1 MAFKDLFKK
10 KEKKAA
16 PAADKS
22 FGETFKAER
31 KKQGPDGTF
40 TWKGKK
46 YTTKWKEEMAKKPDN
61 SPSKTESAKPPTNS
75 NAPTTPAPKAKN
87 DGPSVG
93 TQLGTAAIGAGAII
107 GAGVLGRNA
116 PKGRN
121 PRNAPKAS
129 PKPQL
134 ALPKPSTTPPVKPKA
149 PAKPKSVTKPVT
161 TQNASPKVKAA
172 PKAKPVNPRSAK
184 PTTPKPS
191 AQAPKVTTQAPKA
204 PTAAPK
210 DKAPARPKSSTT
222 PKKPYE
228 WRSNRTLKLTPE
240 MRVSPTVKLDS
251 STTKTAAEPKPK
263 AKIKPRAVRSKPVI
277 TRTSTPKVVNVK
289 MKPRVTRPA
298 PKVVADRVAA
308 SKTPT
313 VTKTVELPKPK
324 ASTTG
329 TSLVKKTGTDVAKIV
344 PKSTTLSK
352 IGQGALSVLKNPL
365 VRFGLSAPVAGTI
378 EALRP
383 TQMGDGERTN
393 VNQKPSSQADMMK
406 DVNAAAAAKEAK
418 ANAPTSSRGPRG
430 ETSSEMRG
438 KGYGWDQ
445 SSKSWKKTQQS
456 ENRTEM
462 NRGGMVKKM
471 SSGGSIARGGGAAK
485 RGTKFKGSF

>member
-1 MAFKDLFKK
+1 MANEEKKKFKDTVVGKLFQPKK
-10 KEKKAA
+10 KEEA

-46 YTTKWKEEMAKKPDN
+46 YTTKFKEEVGLKK
-61 SPSKTESAKPPTNS
+61 SPVPKPRPAKPTEPVAKT
-75 NAPTTPAPKAKN
+75 PPPAPKAKD

-93 TQLGTAAIGAGAII
+93 TQLGTAAAIVGTGLAGKA
-107 GAGVLGRNA
+107 AYSRF
-116 PKGRN
+116 KGRGS
-121 PRNAPKAS
+121 RLS
-129 PKPQL
+129 
-134 ALPKPSTTPPVKPKA
+134 LPKPPLGLPAPIVAANS
-149 PAKPKSVTKPVT
+149 PAKLKGGANSKPITIPVT
-161 TQNASPKVKAA
+161 TENASPKVKDA

-184 PTTPKPS
+184 PKTLKPS
-191 AQAPKVTTQAPKA
+191 AQAPNVMSQAPKA

-240 MRVSPTVKLDS
+240 MRVSPTVKLDP
-251 STTKTAAEPKPK
+251 STTKTAAEPKPKPK

-289 MKPRVTRPA
+289 IKPQGGVFKVPSAGGAGMTVNDLSGQFMGGFRA
-298 PKVVADRVAA
+298 PMLPDALEDRMV
-308 SKTPT
+308 
-313 VTKTVELPKPK
+313 
-324 ASTTG
+324 
-329 TSLVKKTGTDVAKIV
+329 
-344 PKSTTLSK
+344 
-352 IGQGALSVLKNPL
+352 
-365 VRFGLSAPVAGTI
+365 
-378 EALRP
+378 
-383 TQMGDGERTN
+383 
-393 VNQKPSSQADMMK
+393 
-406 DVNAAAAAKEAK
+406 
-418 ANAPTSSRGPRG
+418 
-430 ETSSEMRG
+430 
-438 KGYGWDQ
+438 
-445 SSKSWKKTQQS
+445 
-456 ENRTEM
+456 M

>member
-10 KEKKAA
+10 KDKKAE

-46 YTTKWKEEMAKKPDN
+46 YTTKFKEEVGLKK
-61 SPSKTESAKPPTNS
+61 SPVPKPRPAKPTEPVAKT
-75 NAPTTPAPKAKN
+75 PPPAPKAKD

-93 TQLGTAAIGAGAII
+93 TQLGTAAAIVGTGIAGKA
-107 GAGVLGRNA
+107 AYSRF
-116 PKGRN
+116 KGRGS
-121 PRNAPKAS
+121 RLS
-129 PKPQL
+129 
-134 ALPKPSTTPPVKPKA
+134 LPKPPLGLPAPKVAANSPPKPKGG
-149 PAKPKSVTKPVT
+149 AKPKSVTKPVT
-161 TQNASPKVKAA
+161 TQNAATPKANPRASVATNTDAA
-172 PKAKPVNPRSAK
+172 PKAKANP
-184 PTTPKPS
+184 
-191 AQAPKVTTQAPKA
+191 
-204 PTAAPK
+204 
-210 DKAPARPKSSTT
+210 
-222 PKKPYE
+222 
-228 WRSNRTLKLTPE
+228 
-240 MRVSPTVKLDS
+240 
-251 STTKTAAEPKPK
+251 PKPK

-324 ASTTG
+324 APTTG
-329 TSLVKKTGTDVAKIV
+329 TSLVTTTGTDVAKIP
-344 PKSTTLSK
+344 PKSTALKT
-352 IGQGALSVLKNPL
+352 IGKGALAVLKNPL

-456 ENRTEM
+456 ENRTGM
-462 NRGGMVKKM
+462 NSGGMVKKM

>member
-10 KEKKAA
+10 KEKKAE

-31 KKQGPDGTF
+31 KKQGADGIF

-46 YTTKWKEEMAKKPDN
+46 YTTKFKEEVGLKKSPVPKPRPEKPTEPVAK
-61 SPSKTESAKPPTNS
+61 TPP
-75 NAPTTPAPKAKN
+75 PAPKAKD
-87 DGPSVG
+87 DGPSVAKQVAVVG
-93 TQLGTAAIGAGAII
+93 GI
-107 GAGVLGRNA
+107 GAGVVAGGKAYSRF
-116 PKGRN
+116 KGRGS
-121 PRNAPKAS
+121 RLS
-129 PKPQL
+129 
-134 ALPKPSTTPPVKPKA
+134 LPKPSASPTVAANSPPKPKGG
-149 PAKPKSVTKPVT
+149 AKPKSVTKPVT
-161 TQNASPKVKAA
+161 TQNAATPKANPRASVATNTDAA
-172 PKAKPVNPRSAK
+172 PKTKANP
-184 PTTPKPS
+184 
-191 AQAPKVTTQAPKA
+191 
-204 PTAAPK
+204 
-210 DKAPARPKSSTT
+210 
-222 PKKPYE
+222 
-228 WRSNRTLKLTPE
+228 
-240 MRVSPTVKLDS
+240 
-251 STTKTAAEPKPK
+251 PKPK

-289 MKPRVTRPA
+289 IKPRVTRPA

-329 TSLVKKTGTDVAKIV
+329 TSLVTTTGTDVAKI
-344 PKSTTLSK
+344 PQKSTALKT
-352 IGQGALSVLKNPL
+352 IGKGALAVLKNPL

>member
-1 MAFKDLFKK
+1 MALKDIFKK
-10 KEKKAA
+10 KDKKAA

-31 KKQGPDGTF
+31 KKQGPDGIF

-75 NAPTTPAPKAKN
+75 NAPTKPEPKAKD

-93 TQLGTAAIGAGAII
+93 TQLGTAAAIVGTGLAGKA
-107 GAGVLGRNA
+107 AYSRF
-116 PKGRN
+116 KGRGS
-121 PRNAPKAS
+121 RLSLPKPPLAL

-149 PAKPKSVTKPVT
+149 PAKPKPITKPVT
-161 TQNASPKVKAA
+161 TQNASPKVNAA

-210 DKAPARPKSSTT
+210 DKAPVRPNSS

-228 WRSNRTLKLTPE
+228 WRSNRTLQLTPE
-240 MRVSPTVKLDS
+240 MRVSPTVKLDP

-263 AKIKPRAVRSKPVI
+263 PKAKPKLQAKKRPPTKPVKPKGGGLRMPRAGGVGM
-277 TRTSTPKVVNVK
+277 TVNDLSGQF
-289 MKPRVTRPA
+289 MGGGGSPMLPDA
-298 PKVVADRVAA
+298 LEDRMV
-308 SKTPT
+308 
-313 VTKTVELPKPK
+313 
-324 ASTTG
+324 
-329 TSLVKKTGTDVAKIV
+329 
-344 PKSTTLSK
+344 
-352 IGQGALSVLKNPL
+352 
-365 VRFGLSAPVAGTI
+365 
-378 EALRP
+378 
-383 TQMGDGERTN
+383 
-393 VNQKPSSQADMMK
+393 
-406 DVNAAAAAKEAK
+406 
-418 ANAPTSSRGPRG
+418 
-430 ETSSEMRG
+430 
-438 KGYGWDQ
+438 
-445 SSKSWKKTQQS
+445 
-456 ENRTEM
+456 M

>member
-10 KEKKAA
+10 KEKKAE

-46 YTTKWKEEMAKKPDN
+46 YTTKFKEEVGLKK
-61 SPSKTESAKPPTNS
+61 SPVPKPRPAKPTEPVAKT
-75 NAPTTPAPKAKN
+75 PPPAPKAKD

-93 TQLGTAAIGAGAII
+93 TQLGTAAAIVGTGLAGKA
-107 GAGVLGRNA
+107 AYSRF
-116 PKGRN
+116 KGRGS
-121 PRNAPKAS
+121 RLS
-129 PKPQL
+129 
-134 ALPKPSTTPPVKPKA
+134 LPKPPLGLPAPKVAANSPPKPKGG
-149 PAKPKSVTKPVT
+149 AKPKSVTKPVT
-161 TQNASPKVKAA
+161 TQNASPKVNAA

-184 PTTPKPS
+184 PKTLKPS
-191 AQAPKVTTQAPKA
+191 AQAPNVMSQAPKA
-204 PTAAPK
+204 LAAAPK
-210 DKAPARPKSSTT
+210 DKAPVRPNSS
-222 PKKPYE
+222 PSKPYE

-263 AKIKPRAVRSKPVI
+263 PKAKIKPRAVRSKPVI

-289 MKPRVTRPA
+289 IKPRVTRPA

-329 TSLVKKTGTDVAKIV
+329 TSLVTTTGTDVAKI
-344 PKSTTLSK
+344 PSKSTALKT
-352 IGQGALSVLKNPL
+352 IGKGALAVLKNPL

-456 ENRTEM
+456 ENRTGM
-462 NRGGMVKKM
+462 NSGGMVKKM

>member
-1 MAFKDLFKK
+1 MALKDLFKK

-31 KKQGPDGTF
+31 KKQGADGIF

-46 YTTKWKEEMAKKPDN
+46 YTTKFKEEVGLKK
-61 SPSKTESAKPPTNS
+61 SPVPKPRPAKPTEPVAKT
-75 NAPTTPAPKAKN
+75 PPPAPKAKD

-93 TQLGTAAIGAGAII
+93 TQLGTAAAIVGTGLAGGKAYS
-107 GAGVLGRNA
+107 RF
-116 PKGRN
+116 KGRGS
-121 PRNAPKAS
+121 RLS
-129 PKPQL
+129 
-134 ALPKPSTTPPVKPKA
+134 LPKPSASPTVAANSSAKPRTKAKYPRGGVRVLPDGNPNMPSSPANRPRDWANRRLAKGIESGIFVDPNAPAKPKGG
-149 PAKPKSVTKPVT
+149 AKPKSVTRPVT
-161 TQNASPKVKAA
+161 TQNAATPKANPRASVATNTDAA
-172 PKAKPVNPRSAK
+172 PKTKANP
-184 PTTPKPS
+184 
-191 AQAPKVTTQAPKA
+191 
-204 PTAAPK
+204 
-210 DKAPARPKSSTT
+210 
-222 PKKPYE
+222 
-228 WRSNRTLKLTPE
+228 
-240 MRVSPTVKLDS
+240 
-251 STTKTAAEPKPK
+251 PKPK

-289 MKPRVTRPA
+289 IKPRVTRPA

>member
-1 MAFKDLFKK
+1 MANEEKKKFKDTVVGKLFQPKK
-10 KEKKAA
+10 KEEA

-46 YTTKWKEEMAKKPDN
+46 YTTKFKEEVGLKKSPVPKPRPEKPTEPVAK
-61 SPSKTESAKPPTNS
+61 TPP
-75 NAPTTPAPKAKN
+75 PAPKAKD

-93 TQLGTAAIGAGAII
+93 TQLGTAAAIVGTGLAGKA
-107 GAGVLGRNA
+107 AYSRF
-116 PKGRN
+116 KGRGS
-121 PRNAPKAS
+121 RLS
-129 PKPQL
+129 
-134 ALPKPSTTPPVKPKA
+134 LPKPPLGLPAPNVAANSPPKPKGG
-149 PAKPKSVTKPVT
+149 AKPKPITKPVT

-184 PTTPKPS
+184 PKTLKPS
-191 AQAPKVTTQAPKA
+191 AQAPNVMSQAPKA
-204 PTAAPK
+204 LTAAPK
-210 DKAPARPKSSTT
+210 DKAPVRPNSS

-289 MKPRVTRPA
+289 IKPRVTRPA

-308 SKTPT
+308 SKT
-313 VTKTVELPKPK
+313 KTVKPK
-324 ASTTG
+324 G
-329 TSLVKKTGTDVAKIV
+329 GVFKV
-344 PKSTTLSK
+344 PSAGGAGMTVNDLS
-352 IGQGALSVLKNPL
+352 GQFMGGFRAPMLPDALEDRMV
-365 VRFGLSAPVAGTI
+365 
-378 EALRP
+378 
-383 TQMGDGERTN
+383 
-393 VNQKPSSQADMMK
+393 
-406 DVNAAAAAKEAK
+406 
-418 ANAPTSSRGPRG
+418 
-430 ETSSEMRG
+430 
-438 KGYGWDQ
+438 
-445 SSKSWKKTQQS
+445 
-456 ENRTEM
+456 M

>member
-1 MAFKDLFKK
+1 MALKDTVVGKLFKK

-31 KKQGPDGTF
+31 KKQGADGIF

-46 YTTKWKEEMAKKPDN
+46 YTTKFKEEVGLKKSPVPKPRPEKPTEPVAK
-61 SPSKTESAKPPTNS
+61 TPP
-75 NAPTTPAPKAKN
+75 PAPKAKD

-93 TQLGTAAIGAGAII
+93 TQLGTAAAIVGTGLAGKA
-107 GAGVLGRNA
+107 AYSRF
-116 PKGRN
+116 KGRGS
-121 PRNAPKAS
+121 RLSLPKPPLAL

-210 DKAPARPKSSTT
+210 DKAPVRPNSS

-228 WRSNRTLKLTPE
+228 WRSNRTLQLTPE
-240 MRVSPTVKLDS
+240 MRVSPTVKLDP

-263 AKIKPRAVRSKPVI
+263 TKPKLQPKKRPPTKPVKPKGGVFKVPRAGGLGMTVDDLTGQFMGGFR
-277 TRTSTPKVVNVK
+277 
-289 MKPRVTRPA
+289 A
-298 PKVVADRVAA
+298 PMLPDALEDRMV
-308 SKTPT
+308 
-313 VTKTVELPKPK
+313 
-324 ASTTG
+324 
-329 TSLVKKTGTDVAKIV
+329 
-344 PKSTTLSK
+344 
-352 IGQGALSVLKNPL
+352 
-365 VRFGLSAPVAGTI
+365 
-378 EALRP
+378 
-383 TQMGDGERTN
+383 
-393 VNQKPSSQADMMK
+393 
-406 DVNAAAAAKEAK
+406 
-418 ANAPTSSRGPRG
+418 
-430 ETSSEMRG
+430 
-438 KGYGWDQ
+438 
-445 SSKSWKKTQQS
+445 
-456 ENRTEM
+456 M

-471 SSGGSIARGGGAAK
+471 SSGGSTARGGGAAK

>member
-10 KEKKAA
+10 KDKKAE

-31 KKQGPDGTF
+31 KKQGADGTF

-46 YTTKWKEEMAKKPDN
+46 YTTKFKEEVGLKK
-61 SPSKTESAKPPTNS
+61 SPVPKPRPAKPTEPVAKT
-75 NAPTTPAPKAKN
+75 PPPAPKAKD
-87 DGPSVG
+87 DGPSVAKQVAVVG
-93 TQLGTAAIGAGAII
+93 GI
-107 GAGVLGRNA
+107 GAGVVAGGKAYSRF
-116 PKGRN
+116 KGRGS
-121 PRNAPKAS
+121 RLS
-129 PKPQL
+129 V
-134 ALPKPSTTPPVKPKA
+134 PKPSASPTVAANSPPQPKGGA
-149 PAKPKSVTKPVT
+149 NQKLLTRPVT
-161 TQNASPKVKAA
+161 TQNAAA
-172 PKAKPVNPRSAK
+172 PKANPRASVA
-184 PTTPKPS
+184 TNTD
-191 AQAPKVTTQAPKA
+191 
-204 PTAAPK
+204 AAPK
-210 DKAPARPKSSTT
+210 TKANP
-222 PKKPYE
+222 
-228 WRSNRTLKLTPE
+228 
-240 MRVSPTVKLDS
+240 
-251 STTKTAAEPKPK
+251 PKPK

-289 MKPRVTRPA
+289 IKPRVTRPA

-329 TSLVKKTGTDVAKIV
+329 TSLVTTTGTDVAKIT
-344 PKSTTLSK
+344 PKSTALQT
-352 IGQGALSVLKNPL
+352 IGKGALAVLKNPL

-438 KGYGWDQ
+438 KGYRWDQ

-456 ENRTEM
+456 ENRIEM

>member
-1 MAFKDLFKK
+1 V
-10 KEKKAA
+10 E
-16 PAADKS
+16 
-22 FGETFKAER
+22 
-31 KKQGPDGTF
+31 QI
-40 TWKGKK
+40 
-46 YTTKWKEEMAKKPDN
+46 
-61 SPSKTESAKPPTNS
+61 
-75 NAPTTPAPKAKN
+75 KN
-87 DGPSVG
+87 
-93 TQLGTAAIGAGAII
+93 GANQK
-107 GAGVLGRNA
+107 LLTR
-116 PKGRN
+116 
-121 PRNAPKAS
+121 
-129 PKPQL
+129 
-134 ALPKPSTTPPVKPKA
+134 
-149 PAKPKSVTKPVT
+149 PVT
-161 TQNASPKVKAA
+161 TQNAAA
-172 PKAKPVNPRSAK
+172 PKANPRASVA
-184 PTTPKPS
+184 TNTD
-191 AQAPKVTTQAPKA
+191 
-204 PTAAPK
+204 AAPK
-210 DKAPARPKSSTT
+210 TKANPPK
-222 PKKPYE
+222 
-228 WRSNRTLKLTPE
+228 L
-240 MRVSPTVKLDS
+240 
-251 STTKTAAEPKPK
+251 K

-289 MKPRVTRPA
+289 IKPRVTRPA

-329 TSLVKKTGTDVAKIV
+329 TSLVTTTGTDVAKIS
-344 PKSTTLSK
+344 PKSTALQT
-352 IGQGALSVLKNPL
+352 IGKGALAVLKNPL

-438 KGYGWDQ
+438 KGYRWDQ

-456 ENRTEM
+456 ENRIEM

>member
-10 KEKKAA
+10 KDKKAA

-31 KKQGPDGTF
+31 KKQGADGIF

-46 YTTKWKEEMAKKPDN
+46 YTTKFKEEVGLKKSPVPKPRPEKPTEPVAK
-61 SPSKTESAKPPTNS
+61 TPP
-75 NAPTTPAPKAKN
+75 PAPKAKD
-87 DGPSVG
+87 DGPSVAKQVAVVG
-93 TQLGTAAIGAGAII
+93 GI
-107 GAGVLGRNA
+107 GAGVVAGGKAYSRF
-116 PKGRN
+116 KGRGS
-121 PRNAPKAS
+121 RLS
-129 PKPQL
+129 
-134 ALPKPSTTPPVKPKA
+134 LPKPSASPTVAANSSANPRTKAKYPRGGVRVLPDGNPNMASSPANRPRDWANRRLAKGIESGIFVDPNA
-149 PAKPKSVTKPVT
+149 PAKPKGGANPKSVTRPVT
-161 TQNASPKVKAA
+161 TQNAATPKANPRASVATNTDAA
-172 PKAKPVNPRSAK
+172 PKAKANP
-184 PTTPKPS
+184 
-191 AQAPKVTTQAPKA
+191 
-204 PTAAPK
+204 
-210 DKAPARPKSSTT
+210 
-222 PKKPYE
+222 
-228 WRSNRTLKLTPE
+228 
-240 MRVSPTVKLDS
+240 
-251 STTKTAAEPKPK
+251 PKPK

>member
-10 KEKKAA
+10 KDKKAA

-31 KKQGPDGTF
+31 KKQGPDGIF

-46 YTTKWKEEMAKKPDN
+46 YTTKWKEEVGLKK
-61 SPSKTESAKPPTNS
+61 SPVPKPRPAKPTEPVAKT
-75 NAPTTPAPKAKN
+75 PPPAPKAKD

-93 TQLGTAAIGAGAII
+93 TQLGTAAAIVGTGLAGKA
-107 GAGVLGRNA
+107 AYSRF
-116 PKGRN
+116 KGRGS
-121 PRNAPKAS
+121 RLS
-129 PKPQL
+129 
-134 ALPKPSTTPPVKPKA
+134 LPKPPLGLPAPTVAANSPPQPKGGA
-149 PAKPKSVTKPVT
+149 NQKLLTRPVT
-161 TQNASPKVKAA
+161 TQNAAA
-172 PKAKPVNPRSAK
+172 PKANPRASVA
-184 PTTPKPS
+184 TNTD
-191 AQAPKVTTQAPKA
+191 
-204 PTAAPK
+204 AAPK
-210 DKAPARPKSSTT
+210 TKANPPK
-222 PKKPYE
+222 
-228 WRSNRTLKLTPE
+228 L
-240 MRVSPTVKLDS
+240 
-251 STTKTAAEPKPK
+251 K

-289 MKPRVTRPA
+289 IKPRVTRPA

-324 ASTTG
+324 ASTG
-329 TSLVKKTGTDVAKIV
+329 TSLVTTTGTDVAKIV

-365 VRFGLSAPVAGTI
+365 VRFGLSAPVVGIT

-438 KGYGWDQ
+438 KGYRWDQ

-456 ENRTEM
+456 ENRIEM

>member
-10 KEKKAA
+10 KEKKAE

-31 KKQGPDGTF
+31 KKQGADGTF

-46 YTTKWKEEMAKKPDN
+46 YTTKFKEEVGLKK
-61 SPSKTESAKPPTNS
+61 SPVPKPRPAKPTEPVAKT
-75 NAPTTPAPKAKN
+75 PPPAPKAKD

-93 TQLGTAAIGAGAII
+93 TQLGTAAAIVGTGLAGKA
-107 GAGVLGRNA
+107 AYSRF
-116 PKGRN
+116 KGRGS
-121 PRNAPKAS
+121 RLALPKPQLAL

-161 TQNASPKVKAA
+161 TQKAATPKANPRASVATNTDAA
-172 PKAKPVNPRSAK
+172 PKAKANP
-184 PTTPKPS
+184 
-191 AQAPKVTTQAPKA
+191 
-204 PTAAPK
+204 
-210 DKAPARPKSSTT
+210 
-222 PKKPYE
+222 
-228 WRSNRTLKLTPE
+228 
-240 MRVSPTVKLDS
+240 
-251 STTKTAAEPKPK
+251 PKPK

-324 ASTTG
+324 APTTG
-329 TSLVKKTGTDVAKIV
+329 TSLVTTTGTDVAKI
-344 PKSTTLSK
+344 PSKSTALKT
-352 IGQGALSVLKNPL
+352 IGKGALAVLKNPL
-365 VRFGLSAPVAGTI
+365 VRFGLSAPVVGIT

-485 RGTKFKGSF
+485 RGNKFKGSF

>member
-10 KEKKAA
+10 KDKKAA

-31 KKQGPDGTF
+31 KKQGADGTF

-46 YTTKWKEEMAKKPDN
+46 YTTKFKEEVGLKK
-61 SPSKTESAKPPTNS
+61 SPVPKPRPAKPTEPVAKT
-75 NAPTTPAPKAKN
+75 PPPAPKAKD

-93 TQLGTAAIGAGAII
+93 TQLGTAAAIVGTGLAGKA
-107 GAGVLGRNA
+107 AYSRF
-116 PKGRN
+116 KGRGS
-121 PRNAPKAS
+121 RLS
-129 PKPQL
+129 
-134 ALPKPSTTPPVKPKA
+134 LPKPPLGLPAPKVAANSPPKPKGGA
-149 PAKPKSVTKPVT
+149 NQKLLTRPVT
-161 TQNASPKVKAA
+161 TQNAATPKANPRASVATNTDAA
-172 PKAKPVNPRSAK
+172 PKTKANP
-184 PTTPKPS
+184 
-191 AQAPKVTTQAPKA
+191 
-204 PTAAPK
+204 
-210 DKAPARPKSSTT
+210 
-222 PKKPYE
+222 
-228 WRSNRTLKLTPE
+228 
-240 MRVSPTVKLDS
+240 
-251 STTKTAAEPKPK
+251 PKPK

-289 MKPRVTRPA
+289 IKPRVTRPA

-313 VTKTVELPKPK
+313 VTKTVKLPKPK
-324 ASTTG
+324 APTTG
-329 TSLVKKTGTDVAKIV
+329 TSLVTTTGTDVAKI
-344 PKSTTLSK
+344 PQKSTALKT
-352 IGQGALSVLKNPL
+352 IGKGALAVLKNPL